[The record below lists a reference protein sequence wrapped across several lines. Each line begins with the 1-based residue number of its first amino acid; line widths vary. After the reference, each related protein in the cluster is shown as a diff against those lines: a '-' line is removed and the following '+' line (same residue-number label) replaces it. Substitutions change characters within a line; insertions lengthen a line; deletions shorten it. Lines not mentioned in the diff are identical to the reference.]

1 MSTLHMTDEELER
14 LLSKSL
20 SCPPD
25 IAPPPGF
32 ACGVWER
39 IDAWEETREKEKASR
54 SIMARIMGTRM
65 TNGEPVAVLVGALL
79 FGALF
84 VGLFLAG
91 GYLFAAHSSIVLR
104 VLQFFIGPNLGEL
117 KSLAILGALVS
128 VGGMLLGSLALSERL
143 FGLGA
148 ASAV

>member
-1 MSTLHMTDEELER
+1 MSTLHLTDEELER

-25 IAPPPGF
+25 IAPPTRLV
-32 ACGVWER
+32 CGVWER
-39 IDAWEETREKEKASR
+39 IDAWEENEERAKS
-54 SIMARIMGTRM
+54 SQSVLARIMGTRM
-65 TNGEPVAVLVGALL
+65 RNGEPVVVLAGALL

-91 GYLFAAHSSIVLR
+91 AYLFAAHSSTVLR
-104 VLQFFIGPNLGEL
+104 VLQYFIGPNLGEL
-117 KSLAILGALVS
+117 KSLVILCALVS

-143 FGLGA
+143 FGLSAGSA
-148 ASAV
+148 A